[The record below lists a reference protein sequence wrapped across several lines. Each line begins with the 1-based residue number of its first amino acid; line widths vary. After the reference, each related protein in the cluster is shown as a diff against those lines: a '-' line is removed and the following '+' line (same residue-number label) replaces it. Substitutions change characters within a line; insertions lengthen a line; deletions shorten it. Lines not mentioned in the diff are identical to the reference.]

1 MAPARVCAAGL
12 ATRSASVCAACSF
25 DVSVGLFV
33 GADFVETEVGLS
45 DIGILAQRFGP
56 AFQHDAA
63 VSMT

>member
-1 MAPARVCAAGL
+1 MAARPRGPAWELMPIDAIPQSWIAWERRAGPL
-12 ATRSASVCAACSF
+12 I
-25 DVSVGLFV
+25 
-33 GADFVETEVGLS
+33 ETEVELS